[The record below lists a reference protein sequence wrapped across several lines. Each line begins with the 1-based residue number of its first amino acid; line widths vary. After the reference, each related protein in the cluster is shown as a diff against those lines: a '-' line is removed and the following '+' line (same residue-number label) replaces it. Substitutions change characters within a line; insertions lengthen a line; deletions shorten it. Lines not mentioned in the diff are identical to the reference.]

1 MSKKLSMSRILAASS
16 LLLSGLVLGGGPV
29 GCDPY
34 CEKNP
39 ADPSCRTSPPLE
51 DMGMTTRTCMPA
63 CSGAYENCNT
73 ASLQCVCD
81 VGYQRQAGV
90 CKPVCEVNPADPSCP
105 KTGKP
110 DLVVDELK
118 VFIPEAKPDDTDLKI
133 CFPSAAFYVSVKNQ
147 GNASA
152 GPYNLGYGLLD
163 LTSSTFF
170 NCRGTIPSGTA
181 AGATSKY
188 ADTGYCCF
196 IPYYKLTTGHSYVMA
211 AWADIDSNVDESDE
225 RNNVRTFGTPVK
237 LVAPDGNISTNTAEA
252 LRSSVQVL
260 TPGPLEKTPTSLVS
274 GQLAEQ

>member
-51 DMGMTTRTCMPA
+51 DMGMTTRTCTPA
-63 CSGAYENCNT
+63 CSGAYESCNT

-105 KTGKP
+105 KPAGKP

-118 VFIPEAKPDDTDLKI
+118 VNIPDDADLDIKL
-133 CFPSAAFYVSVKNQ
+133 CFPSTSYYVSVKNQ
-147 GNASA
+147 GNTSA
-152 GPYNLGYGLLD
+152 GSYKVGYGFLD
-163 LTSSTFF
+163 QTSNTFF
-170 NCRGTIPSGTA
+170 NCKGTFPSGTA

-188 ADTGYCCF
+188 FNTGYCCVF
-196 IPYYKLTTGHSYVMA
+196 PYSTFTTGHTYVMA
-211 AWADIDSNVDESDE
+211 AWADIGSEVDESDE
-225 RNNVRTFGTPVK
+225 RNNVRTFGTPIK
-237 LVAPDGNISTNTAEA
+237 LFAPDGNVSTSQAES
-252 LRSSVQVL
+252 LRSSLRVL
-260 TPGPLEKTPTSLVS
+260 TPGPMAAMPTSLVS